1 MNHHH
6 PRHPAPRPK
15 WLLGLLGTGSLL
27 ALSLSPVRAFAQGA
41 DVSPPP
47 PDVLLLVDTSGSM
60 DYKTSSNTFP
70 ACHFVDGSPTG
81 PAAAEG
87 SERSRW
93 IDLVEVLTGSIS
105 HYDCQRIDRNSAAF
119 KNEYKL
125 GAANPYDFLYP
136 NPYNRPVSGECVAG
150 PGTLAADPALFPST
164 AINYHKYNDTG
175 LGCSFEQ
182 STDGILDAFQPDV
195 RFGLMTFDT
204 EPRAAKDMGGL
215 WSYYVGGTW
224 AQGEPI
230 GCTTMQDQEVGVR
243 NTDAPPWEGRAV
255 GFGNPVGA
263 TDYQGR
269 NAMIQEILLATRPYG
284 ATPIAGM
291 LADARDYML
300 SDSSKDPLN
309 NAIDF
314 GPINDPAKECRR
326 QSIVLLSDGQ
336 PNMDLRPYCEGM
348 GAQCPYDKA
357 EDIADKLKAKG
368 IEIYVIGF
376 ALTTVTVGATTRSCA
391 SFGPADFN
399 EALPTSTC
407 MLYPNDQA
415 IQACCALNRIAAAGG
430 HASTSADDPDWTHAH
445 FADNRDQLRSELSQA
460 IGGNFKTTTRT
471 PFVNATGSGFIT
483 EKSDVTFARSLRF
496 SASFKPGKLDKPWIG
511 QLDRS
516 RYQCINDGGVKK
528 PTLVGV
534 ASLLGD
540 RFVDNVNYAGPNA
553 RKIFSV
559 RGGVGVEP
567 IKSAASIRPNLAAL
581 VADGVGTYS
590 GEADTTPLS
599 SAGFVA
605 KVTAEAM
612 VVTDVMCDSTGVDL
626 TADQC
631 AKRYL
636 NWLVGLDNGTVYN
649 RCPAGASGGE
659 NCNLIS
665 EFYHSVP
672 KAVAGRPSQ
681 FLVDQS
687 YTAFTTAQSNAKRP
701 SMLYAS
707 SNDGFLHAFKM
718 LQVDRKDD
726 NEKIKV
732 KDRSESNE
740 LWTFVP
746 PAVLPGIPKLYPA
759 SHQRLLDGTPSI
771 KDVVAT
777 IDESKPSGFRLER
790 TLDQARGGTGSWRTI
805 LVQSFGA
812 QKPGYFA
819 IDVTDPVITVSG
831 GGPRFLWQL
840 VTDSTGKQL
849 FGSGGGTPLIT
860 TVFLGGKEVAVAIL
874 PGGYAPEDLGS
885 DGGGTNGCTRVG
897 GATIDYTLVPGPRA
911 RVPCYTKDEAIRARS
926 LTVVRLDSGEIIRTF
941 RRAEADVPGLV
952 GKGVVTASPLD
963 SPVTGQPVAYPANV
977 GSVADRVFIGDQDGA
992 LWRLNFASAQGKADE
1007 WALELFFDAFP
1018 NDGGSAYSYVW
1029 NSGQPIISTPIISV
1043 DRIGNLT
1050 VAFSTGEQEAVGA
1063 DPTKPANYVWSLSE
1077 KPSSDRK
1084 QLNPKLNWSL
1094 ALKDG
1099 ALAGDRVV
1107 GEMALFNGDLFFATV
1122 GPGGTDACSSGSG
1135 KVWGM
1140 HYLDENK
1147 SGAGLGGV
1155 LSPTISAFVGT
1166 NGYIDATTLLG
1177 SDAHAYLSGVNV
1189 SQQPTCNDGDEGDYS
1204 YGATPA
1210 SGAVTQGKY
1219 QLIIPT
1225 GDKVSASTTP
1235 GITPI
1240 ANGVAIDLKQP
1251 PTSLV
1256 VDSWASIVE

>member
-1 MNHHH
+1 MNHH
-6 PRHPAPRPK
+6 PFRHRAPLPK
-15 WLLGLLGTGSLL
+15 WLLGLVGTGSLF
-27 ALSLSPVRAFAQGA
+27 ALSLAPEQALADGA
-41 DVSPPP
+41 DVSPPA

-70 ACHFVDGSPTG
+70 KCHFVDSSTAG
-81 PAAAEG
+81 PAAAEQ

-93 IDLVEVLTGSIS
+93 IDLVEVLTGSIA

-136 NPYNRPVSGECVAG
+136 NPYNRPVSKDCVAG
-150 PGTLAADPALFPST
+150 PGTLDVNPALFPST
-164 AINYHKYNDTG
+164 SINYHKYNDTG

-204 EPRAAKDMGGL
+204 EPRPAKDMGGL
-215 WSYYVGGTW
+215 WSYYLNGTS
-224 AQGEPI
+224 AQGEPV
-230 GCTTMQDQEVGVR
+230 GCSTMQDQEVGVR

-269 NAMIQEILLATRPYG
+269 NSMIQQILLATRPYG

-291 LADARDYML
+291 LSDARDYML
-300 SDSSKDPLN
+300 NDTSADPLN
-309 NAIDF
+309 AAISF
-314 GPINDPAKECRR
+314 GPKDDPAKACRH
-326 QSIVLLSDGQ
+326 QAIVLLSDGQ
-336 PNMDLRPYCEGM
+336 PNMDLRPFCEGM
-348 GAQCPYDKA
+348 GATCPYKKA
-357 EDIADKLKAKG
+357 EDIAADLKSKG

-376 ALTTVTVGATTRSCA
+376 ALTSVTVGATTRSCA

-399 EALPTSTC
+399 DALPSSTC
-407 MLYPNDQA
+407 KDNPNDQA

-430 HASTSADDPDWTHAH
+430 HAPTSVDDPDWTHAH

-460 IGGNFKTTTRT
+460 IGGSFKTTTRT
-471 PFVNATGSGFIT
+471 PFVNATGSGFIN
-483 EKSDVTFARSLRF
+483 EKSDLTFARSLRF

-516 RYQCINDGGVKK
+516 RYKCVDDGTGVKR
-528 PTLVGV
+528 PTLQSVDS
-534 ASLLGD
+534 AAGD
-540 RFVDNVNYAGPNA
+540 RFVDNVNYAGPQA
-553 RKIFSV
+553 RKIFTLS
-559 RGGVGVEP
+559 GATA
-567 IKSAASIRPNLAAL
+567 AASNGTMRPNLTTG
-581 VADGVGTYS
+581 VVDGVGTVA
-590 GEADTTPLS
+590 GTMNTTFYT
-599 SAGFVA
+599 SAQFVA
-605 KVTAEAM
+605 NISAAAM
-612 VVTDVMCDSTGVDL
+612 GVTDTMCDSTGVDL
-626 TADQC
+626 DADAC
-631 AKRYL
+631 HLRYL
-636 NWLVGLDNGTVYN
+636 KWLVGLDNGTPYN
-649 RCPAGASGGE
+649 RCPAGNAGGE

-687 YTAFTTAQSNAKRP
+687 YTAFVTTQTLANRP
-701 SMLYAS
+701 AMLYAS
-707 SNDGFLHAFKM
+707 SNDGFLHAFKI
-718 LQVDRKDD
+718 LEADRTSTT
-726 NEKIKV
+726 EPIKV
-732 KDRSESNE
+732 KTRADSNE

-746 PAVLPGIPKLYPA
+746 PGVLPGIPKLYPA

-777 IDESKPSGFRLER
+777 IDQSKPSGFRLER
-790 TLDQARGGTGSWRTI
+790 TLDQARGGSGSWRTI

-812 QKPGYFA
+812 QRPGYFA
-819 IDVTDPVITVSG
+819 IDVTDPVLANG
-831 GGPRFLWQL
+831 GGPKFLWQL
-840 VTDSTGKQL
+840 VTDSAGAQL

-860 TVFLGGKEVAVAIL
+860 TVYLDGKEVAVAIL
-874 PGGYAPEDLGS
+874 PGGYASEDLGS
-885 DGGGTNGCTRVG
+885 AGPSSTGCARAQTSYPDITETPRVK
-897 GATIDYTLVPGPRA
+897 
-911 RVPCYTKDEAIRARS
+911 VPCYTKDEALRARS

-941 RRAEADVPGLV
+941 RRAKTEVPGLV
-952 GKGVVTASPLD
+952 DGVITEALID
-963 SPVTGQPVAYPANV
+963 SPMTGQPVAYPANV
-977 GSVADRVFIGDQDGA
+977 GSVADRIFIGDQDGTM
-992 LWRLNFASAQGKADE
+992 WRLNLASALGKPSE
-1007 WALELFFDAFP
+1007 WALELFFDGFP
-1018 NDGGSAYSYVW
+1018 NDGTAYTYAW
-1029 NSGQPIISTPIISV
+1029 NAGQPIISTPIISV
-1043 DRIGNLT
+1043 DRTGNLT

-1063 DPTKPANYVWSLSE
+1063 DPTKPNNYVWSLTE
-1077 KPSSDRK
+1077 KPSADRK
-1084 QLNPKLNWSL
+1084 KLNPKLNWN
-1094 ALKDG
+1094 LKLGGG
-1099 ALAGDRVV
+1099 ALAGDRVI

-1140 HYLDENK
+1140 HYLDPNPA
-1147 SGAGLGGV
+1147 GVGLGGK
-1155 LSPTISAFVGT
+1155 LSSTLTTLVGA
-1166 NGYIDATTLLG
+1166 NAYIDATTLLG

-1189 SQQPTCNDGDEGDYS
+1189 AQQPTCDAGDEGDYS
-1204 YGATPA
+1204 YGMPPA
-1210 SGAVTQGKY
+1210 SGTVTQGKY

-1225 GDKVSASTTP
+1225 GDKVSTSTTA

-1251 PTSLV
+1251 PTSLI